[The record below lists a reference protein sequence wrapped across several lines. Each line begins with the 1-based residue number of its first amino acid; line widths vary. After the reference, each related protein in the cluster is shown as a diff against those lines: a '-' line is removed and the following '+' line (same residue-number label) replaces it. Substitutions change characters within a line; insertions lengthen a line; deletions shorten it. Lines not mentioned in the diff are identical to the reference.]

1 MDGVGSRSTYSPATK
16 PRTWL
21 RMGMLAFCPEI
32 EGKTHLIHFHEVL
45 QTKKR
50 KDISFRFQFFKF
62 YRSKNVCGSLV
73 FLVPADISNR
83 FREDEGRLFQA
94 YNDEREIERLD
105 IQHHAMKASMGGH
118 NYLAPLRNVL
128 PNGGEG
134 RRVIDLG
141 TGTGIWAIEIAIEF
155 PRSEVV
161 GVDLS
166 PIFREG
172 ELPDNVQ
179 FTVEDASAGLSFPD
193 GSFDVVTSR
202 FIMAGVRDFILAP
215 IILLVFLG
223 NQCNLFCLDI
233 RSSNRLSGGLKGSIR
248 NWTSFIAETVRL
260 LRPGGLLYIIDAEFP
275 WRIRDIPQD
284 EETQRMVGPGF
295 IKFVDYLTRTF
306 DGRGYDILCGSRT
319 IPQVMREHPELGHV
333 TTIESYLPLWGW
345 SSDPYMKR
353 AGEIM
358 LADSREIPDTSAV
371 AVPHEES
378 RVGLM
383 RDRQSRH

>member
-1 MDGVGSRSTYSPATK
+1 MPDIDPRNIYHTRDFPPENRPVIIARDGRPHDGLIYFGEDGYARIL
-16 PRTWL
+16 PRDRRENT
-21 RMGMLAFCPEI
+21 P
-32 EGKTHLIHFHEVL
+32 
-45 QTKKR
+45 
-50 KDISFRFQFFKF
+50 DSFSDFSFSSSIDR
-62 YRSKNVCGSLV
+62 R
-73 FLVPADISNR
+73 I

-202 FIMAGVRDFILAP
+202 FIMAG
-215 IILLVFLG
+215 
-223 NQCNLFCLDI
+223 
-233 RSSNRLSGGLKGSIR
+233 IR

-358 LADSREIPDTSAV
+358 LADSREIPDTAKVVIKEVCGISDRQFADIKSGFLHDLLRPGVHSAV
-371 AVPHEES
+371 KVWHSWSFKHP
-378 RVGLM
+378 GGNIPT
-383 RDRQSRH
+383 